1 MAWWLHRQRWRLMG
15 RQDRTRAVIA
25 IEFRDEFCIV
35 QNFGCRGNS
44 FGR

>member
-1 MAWWLHRQRWRLMG
+1 MR
-15 RQDRTRAVIA
+15 RQDRTSAAIA

-35 QNFGCRGNS
+35 QNFGCRENS